1 MHRITKITDNVRKY
15 PNFCIKFCDKK
26 LTFLVERK
34 KSEFAI
40 SQGSKSARD
49 TFALIHST
57 HT

>member
-1 MHRITKITDNVRKY
+1 MEIS
-15 PNFCIKFCDKK
+15 NFCIKFCDKK